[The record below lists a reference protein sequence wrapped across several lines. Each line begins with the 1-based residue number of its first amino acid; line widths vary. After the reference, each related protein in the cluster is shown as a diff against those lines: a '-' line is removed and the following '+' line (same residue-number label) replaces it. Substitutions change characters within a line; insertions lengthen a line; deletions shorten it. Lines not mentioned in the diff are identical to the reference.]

1 MSKSETLKQLAAAS
15 NEARLESLNRQI
27 ETLRE
32 AKFRSAEELAAV
44 IEPLAQA
51 MAALTDETRASLELV
66 ERRSKEQ
73 IEQSRTRV
81 EEAVTQW
88 TSAAT
93 AAKQAAQR
101 LEMAG
106 QSMEFSHYLL
116 ATLVGLVT
124 GLLVSALL
132 LWLGPAP
139 VINNVLDAREV
150 AALLKP
156 GTAPPKPRNDR

>member
-1 MSKSETLKQLAAAS
+1 MTKSETLKQLAAAS
-15 NEARLESLNRQI
+15 NEARLQSLTRQI

-32 AKFRSAEELAAV
+32 AKFRNAEELATV

-73 IEQSRTRV
+73 VEQARTQV
-81 EEAVTQW
+81 EAAVAQW
-88 TSAAT
+88 ANAAT

-101 LEMAG
+101 LERAG
-106 QSMEFSHYLL
+106 QNIEFSHYLL

-139 VINNVLDAREV
+139 VINNVLDAREI
-150 AALLKP
+150 AALLKSEI
-156 GTAPPKPRNDR
+156 APQKPRKDN